1 MDPADDVSSVGSLLG
16 HGIGHAQ
23 AGPAAVVI
31 PGDDRACGAEVK
43 HSIKGESA
51 ASVLAADHHAIGCSG
66 MYTIWSTD
74 RRIFLPKHCSADI
87 GFDHNELA
95 SAGSCQ
101 EVISIGSLG

>member
-1 MDPADDVSSVGSLLG
+1 MDPADDISSVGSLLG

-23 AGPAAVVI
+23 ACSAAMVI
-31 PGDDRACGAEVK
+31 PVDDRACGAEVK
-43 HSIKGESA
+43 HSIEGESP
-51 ASVLAADHHAIGCSG
+51 ASILATDHHAIGCSG
-66 MYTIWSTD
+66 MYAIRDTD

-87 GFDHNELA
+87 GLDHNELA